1 MGESNKG
8 KLKNLSIEKKLATA
22 LGASFVALVLGAIA
36 QTQNASGTTG
46 SNEYGLTNYPTMI
59 NPSRGR
65 FESSPS
71 RGMTQK
77 YARIPLSND
86 ISQGMSSADGKEK
99 QTPKSTKPSSENA
112 RVDHLYD
119 D

>member
-1 MGESNKG
+1 M
-8 KLKNLSIEKKLATA
+8 NLSIEKKLATA

-46 SNEYGLTNYPTMI
+46 SNQYDLTNYPTLI
-59 NPSRGR
+59 NPSCGG
-65 FESSPS
+65 FESCPS
-71 RGMTQK
+71 RGMIQK

-86 ISQGMSSADGKEK
+86 ISQGLSSADAKEK
-99 QTPKSTKPSSENA
+99 QTPKFTKPRSENA
-112 RVDHLYD
+112 HVDHLYD